1 MTCIKCGHEIP
12 PHAGPGRPR
21 RYCSTGCRRA
31 MEYELRRLQRALEN
45 VEERQRWDRINR
57 QENPA
62 LEQERRRVESRLRE
76 LLDDH
81 QVGGL

>member
-1 MTCIKCGHEIP
+1 
-12 PHAGPGRPR
+12 
-21 RYCSTGCRRA
+21 

-81 QVGGL
+81 QVGAARYPPSGWHMNPNARLQEDRGGDAAQF